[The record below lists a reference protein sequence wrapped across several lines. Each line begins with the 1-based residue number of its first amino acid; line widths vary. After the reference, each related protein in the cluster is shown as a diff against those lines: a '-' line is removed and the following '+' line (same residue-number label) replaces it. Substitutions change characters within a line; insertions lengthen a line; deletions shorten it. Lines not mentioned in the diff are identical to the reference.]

1 MNTEELKSIIAEGD
15 YDATDLLMEHC
26 PTVYRRFHKHS
37 DTMAKLLDEVR
48 KEFPDAIFYTTGGDG
63 FALLLGES
71 HSGSHENPNHELMA
85 ASAVKFHVMGGDW

>member
-1 MNTEELKSIIAEGD
+1 MKSIIAEGD

-37 DTMAKLLDEVR
+37 DTMAKLLNEVR
-48 KEFPDAIFYTTGGDG
+48 RKFPDARFYTTGGDG

-71 HSGSHENPNHELMA
+71 HSGESPNTELIA